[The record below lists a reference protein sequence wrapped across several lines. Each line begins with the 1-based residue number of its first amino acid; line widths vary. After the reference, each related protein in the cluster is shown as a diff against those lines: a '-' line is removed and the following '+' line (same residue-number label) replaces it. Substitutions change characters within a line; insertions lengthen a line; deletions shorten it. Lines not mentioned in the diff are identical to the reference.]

1 MPLARKCCISDDY
14 FSGFETIIDI
24 DYFDSLEE
32 IVRYVKLCLIK
43 SLTKLK
49 LEQLVKKATEK
60 NFHIH
65 DREINNILSE
75 NENSII
81 WVCGHC

>member
-1 MPLARKCCISDDY
+1 MPSARKCCISDDY
-14 FSGFETIIDI
+14 FSGFETIIDA